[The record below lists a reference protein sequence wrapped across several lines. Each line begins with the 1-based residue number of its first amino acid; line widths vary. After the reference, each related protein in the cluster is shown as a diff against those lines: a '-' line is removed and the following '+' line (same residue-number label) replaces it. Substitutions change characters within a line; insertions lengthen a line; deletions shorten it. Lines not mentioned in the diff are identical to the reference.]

1 MLVLIGIAF
10 AAGVITAISPCV
22 FPVLPIIFAGSASG
36 GRRRPYAIIGG
47 LVTTFVISLLLVTW
61 LLRQLHLPQD
71 ILRDVAIGLLF
82 LVAATLIVPQFGELI
97 ERPLYRLTRR
107 PAGDLGGGFLL
118 GASLGLVFVPCGG
131 PVLAYITTQTAS
143 LDLGWKR
150 VVLAVS
156 YALGAAVP
164 MLALALGGRRA
175 AGAIRPLG
183 TRRARMGLGA
193 LMAIAALLIT
203 FNVDRTLQTKVNDY
217 TSFLQKHVE
226 QTCAAQKRLVGRC
239 EHSSTTLA
247 DLGPA
252 PEIKGI
258 SQWINSD
265 PLTLRQLRGKVVL
278 VDFWTYSC
286 INCLRT
292 LPHVKAWY
300 STYRDRGFVVLGIHT
315 PEFAFEHVPGNV
327 EGAVKRLG
335 IQYPVALDND
345 YATWNAFKNQ
355 YWPAK
360 YLIDRR
366 GHIRFQHFGE
376 GDYDTTE
383 ARIRTLLGESAGSL
397 PVANELPDPTPHT
410 VLTPETY
417 LGYKRLQRFSQST
430 ITPDQF
436 AQYSFPKQALQES
449 ELSYSGTW
457 KVTREEIVAGLGAR
471 LRLSFIARQVHLVLG
486 GHGEVNVLF
495 DGVQQ
500 RTVRVNGSRL
510 YTLLRMHSLTTGLL
524 ELQFSPG
531 VRGYA
536 FTFG

>member
-1 MLVLIGIAF
+1 
-10 AAGVITAISPCV
+10 
-22 FPVLPIIFAGSASG
+22 
-36 GRRRPYAIIGG
+36 
-47 LVTTFVISLLLVTW
+47 
-61 LLRQLHLPQD
+61 
-71 ILRDVAIGLLF
+71 
-82 LVAATLIVPQFGELI
+82 
-97 ERPLYRLTRR
+97 
-107 PAGDLGGGFLL
+107 
-118 GASLGLVFVPCGG
+118 
-131 PVLAYITTQTAS
+131 
-143 LDLGWKR
+143 
-150 VVLAVS
+150 
-156 YALGAAVP
+156 
-164 MLALALGGRRA
+164 
-175 AGAIRPLG
+175 
-183 TRRARMGLGA
+183 
-193 LMAIAALLIT
+193 MAIAALLIT
-203 FNVDRTLQTKVNDY
+203 FNFPQKLQARVNDY
-217 TSFLQKHVE
+217 TGFLQSHVE
-226 QTCAAQKRLVGRC
+226 TTCAAQKRLAGHC
-239 EHSSTTLA
+239 QQNSTSLA
-247 DLGPA
+247 DLGA
-252 PEIKGI
+252 AHEITGI

-335 IQYPVALDND
+335 IQYPVALDNS
-345 YATWNAFKNQ
+345 YGTWNAFHNQ

-383 ARIRTLLGESAGSL
+383 ARIRTLLGESAGAL
-397 PVANELPDPTPHT
+397 PVANELSDPTPHT

-417 LGYKRLQRFSQST
+417 LGYQRLQRFSQST

-436 AQYSFPKQALQES
+436 AEYQFPKHALQQS

-471 LRLSFIARQVHLVLG
+471 LRLSFIARKVHLVLG

-510 YTLLRMHSLTTGLL
+510 YTLLQRQSLTTGLL

>member
-10 AAGVITAISPCV
+10 AAGVITAVSPCV
-22 FPVLPIIFAGSASG
+22 FPVLPIIFAGAASG

-47 LVTTFVISLLLVTW
+47 LVTTFVISLLFVTW
-61 LLRQLHLPQD
+61 LLRQLHLPED

-82 LVAATLIVPQFGELI
+82 LVAATLIVPQFGALI
-97 ERPLYRLTRR
+97 ERPLYRFSRR

-150 VVLAVS
+150 VVLAIA

-183 TRRARMGLGA
+183 SRRARAGLGA

-203 FNVDRTLQTKVNDY
+203 FNVDRKLQTKVNDY
-217 TSFLQKHVE
+217 TSFLQSHVE
-226 QTCAAQKRLVGRC
+226 KTCAAQKRLVGHC
-239 EHSSTTLA
+239 QQNSTALE

-258 SQWINSD
+258 SQWINSE

-300 STYRDRGFVVLGIHT
+300 STYRKRGFVVLGIHT
-315 PEFAFEHVPGNV
+315 PEFAFEHVAGNV
-327 EGAVKRLG
+327 EGAVQRLG
-335 IQYPVALDND
+335 IKYPVALDND
-345 YATWNAFKNQ
+345 YGTWNAFQNQ

-360 YLIDRR
+360 YLIDRQ
-366 GHIRFQHFGE
+366 GHMRFQHFGE
-376 GDYDTTE
+376 GEYDTTE
-383 ARIRTLLGESAGSL
+383 VRIRTLLGESASAL
-397 PVANELPDPTPHT
+397 PVAAELSDPTPKT
-410 VLTPETY
+410 PLTPETY
-417 LGYKRLQRFSQST
+417 LGYQRLARFSQSSV
-430 ITPDQF
+430 TPDQF
-436 AQYSFPKQALQES
+436 GEYHFPKSPLQPN
-449 ELSYSGTW
+449 ELSYAGTW
-457 KVTREEIVAGLGAR
+457 KVGPEQIVAGLGAR
-471 LRLSFIARQVHLVLG
+471 LRLNFIARKVHLVLG
-486 GHGEVNVLF
+486 GKGSVGVFL
-495 DGVQQ
+495 DGKLQ
-500 RTVRVNGSRL
+500 RTVRVKESRL
-510 YTLLRMHSLTTGLL
+510 YTILQLHSLTTGLL
-524 ELQFSPG
+524 ELRFDPG
-531 VRGYA
+531 IRGYA